1 MNTNIAAFEPK
12 AGPAADRLAGS
23 RARIRDWMQGTD
35 DQHDGPARERSDGSS
50 WLDVLGEIP
59 IVGSIVLGVRTVL
72 RDSPISATA
81 QLAEQAG
88 NEALRPIAE
97 EHPLAL
103 VGIAAATGALLWW
116 AKPWRTVL
124 RSALFAGMLSQL
136 GARLM
141 THVPLASVFDAL
153 HSAGGR
159 PARARPDDRHSPE
172 SQEGIRHSG

>member
-1 MNTNIAAFEPK
+1 MNTNMATFEQE
-12 AGPAADRLAGS
+12 AEPAAGRLADS

-72 RDSPISATA
+72 RDSPIQATA

-124 RSALFAGMLSQL
+124 RSALFAGMLAQL

-141 THVPLASVFDAL
+141 THVPLASAFDAL
-153 HSAGGR
+153 RSAGR
-159 PARARPDDRHSPE
+159 QPARARPDDRHSPE